1 MLCGGGDR
9 RAEHGSAGRTRL
21 GAACDPD
28 SERAAPRAET
38 ALRVQ
43 GDPPD
48 GLCLEGAR
56 REARTLTWRP
66 GDGSAVARVS
76 TRRLPG
82 RCRRSR
88 AEDRRLPQSQR
99 HKSGPSAPPRETP
112 EEGRLQAREAARRSV
127 ARRHGGVGLD
137 HAWRP
142 GRRVI
147 ESAIRATACCSRLPP
162 MPSLPT
168 RTANS
173 ATTATV
179 RRMAP
184 RQPVGMT
191 VFPEPTGLT
200 AVLPREERPCGRGA
214 ST

>member
-28 SERAAPRAET
+28 SESAAPKAEA

-43 GDPPD
+43 GYPPD

-56 REARTLTWRP
+56 REARTLRWRP
-66 GDGSAVARVS
+66 GDGSAEARVS
-76 TRRLPG
+76 TLRLAG
-82 RCRRSR
+82 RFRRSR
-88 AEDRRLPQSQR
+88 AEDRRPAPQSQR

-147 ESAIRATACCSRLPP
+147 ESPIRATACCSRLTPV
-162 MPSLPT
+162 PSLPT
-168 RTANS
+168 RKAKLRDDRNC
-173 ATTATV
+173 TTS
-179 RRMAP
+179 R
-184 RQPVGMT
+184 
-191 VFPEPTGLT
+191 L
-200 AVLPREERPCGRGA
+200 GRSRFLWTLDKEGA
-214 ST
+214 DQ